1 MPQPLIKRPE
11 RKKESTHEYHTF
23 DDNWCYTCNENV
35 DDEGED
41 FPYGANQWNKCHDAF
56 TLYEQARYAKV
67 MEVWEKYKNK
77 KLFNSQEMSDEMWL
91 AIKEAATHDQKIL
104 KEEPNARRKGYL

>member
-35 DDEGED
+35 DDEGVD
-41 FPYGANQWNKCHDAF
+41 FPYGANQWNKCHTAF

-67 MEVWEKYKNK
+67 MEVYEKFKHLDR
-77 KLFNSQEMSDEMWL
+77 LFCDPLITDRETLPEAAQYELWL
-91 AIKEAATHDQKIL
+91 AIKEAATYDQ
-104 KEEPNARRKGYL
+104 